1 MKQKLFR
8 CLLILLLICGW
19 AGSLDAQRKVEKL
32 GRGVVAVNTGGG
44 TAYISWRLL
53 ATDPEGIGFNIYRSI
68 GGAEAEKLNATPITA
83 TTDYTDN
90 SASTTSTNSYFVKPV
105 TNGVEGA
112 ASKPFTIQGDATAK
126 RYQGITLQPTAYS
139 TSVQHVYPGDLDG
152 DGEYDYV
159 VKRQPRDPANNVLL
173 EAYTR
178 EGVFM
183 WRIDLGHNMELGAG
197 THNPFVVVYD
207 FNGDGKAEVF
217 TRSGE
222 LTVFADGKAIT
233 DANGGNNDGV
243 DDYRTLPPVSDMGYM
258 LLGDNCPEYLSM
270 VDGLTGKELARRE
283 WIDRGAKSTW
293 TSLWG
298 DNYGHRMNMN
308 FIGVAYL
315 DGVNPSIVTSRGDGG
330 IMDIEA
336 YDFDGTNI
344 NSRWTWSARTNTAKP
359 AGQTWR
365 QFHESYLNNTATKV
379 AIPTGYHWADFHNI
393 RVADLDGDG
402 KDEISWGVNAMDDN
416 GTPLYFAKNDIGHGD
431 RFVISDLDP
440 DRPGLEC
447 YAIQQAAS
455 TLAVYYDAKT
465 GERIKTWSA
474 VPSYDVGRGDAA
486 DIDPNVKGCE
496 LWSYAHSTVLNCK
509 GDAVPGATSYPAPA
523 LTMWWDGD
531 LQREI
536 LSAADGN
543 GYNPIINKWNPSTNS
558 AGRLLSLYSEGGQY
572 SNKIP
577 YGGRPALYS
586 DILGDWREEIF
597 CMNSDSTEMRIFST
611 WTPASTRI
619 YCLMQNPEYR
629 SCANIKGY
637 MTSTEVDYY
646 LGGGMTRPPMPPVL
660 TSNTQWKGGANGNAW
675 DVNTTSNWLNNA
687 TMKTFSQGD
696 TVLFDISGKAN
707 NTVNLTGDVQPS
719 QVWVSSPADYTFSG
733 TGSITGT
740 ASVLKTGYGALT
752 LANTNSYAGK
762 TTVDQGALIVNG
774 VLSQS
779 PVWVNRQAVLG
790 GTGTLT
796 ESVTLESGA
805 ILSPAKSSV
814 AGTLKFAKSLTIPV
828 DATYQLDMSDD
839 ATGLT
844 RPSDSIKV
852 NGDLTLAG
860 TLNIRVNQLNGKLAV
875 GNYPI
880 LTYTGAF
887 TGTLSNIVVTGINDN
902 KYSVVNTGN
911 AIVIKVE
918 ASRDPGN
925 IVWSGSNSNWDL
937 LTTQSWS
944 INGSPA
950 LFATGDSVFFDATG
964 KANSSVILTGT
975 LNIGKMVVD
984 ASENDYS
991 FSGTGS
997 ITGTGGIT
1005 KSGKGKLTLSTSN
1018 AYTGKT
1024 IINGGALEINTLAN
1038 IGLNSSIGAAASTD
1052 PLYLQLT
1059 DSRLR
1064 YAGTTQ
1070 QSTDR
1075 GITITG
1081 TDTIETANSAGSIV
1095 LGSPVAG
1102 TGKLVK
1108 TGAGK
1113 LIFNGVNTYS
1123 GYTVIKEGAINF
1135 GNDNVN
1141 SAPGT
1146 ISLEGGTLT
1155 MTNTPTSYTNTSCNY
1170 IVPTGCTGTINADSR
1185 IALFGTLTGG
1195 GTLNWYIPSMGSG
1208 AAGTRT
1214 ELKGNW
1220 SAFTGTINVTAS
1232 SAGGDFRIVNSYGYA
1247 NAALNLGAKTYAYH
1261 TTSSTAV
1268 AVGEVSG
1275 VATSY
1280 LSGANWTIGARNTD
1294 ATFAGTISG
1303 TSTTVTKTGTGT
1315 WTLSGASTHTNATTI
1330 NQGKILLLSPGYITG
1345 PVVVNNSGAFGGTG
1359 MANNSVTVA
1368 SGGII
1373 APGTSSVGTL
1383 IVGGALTLNSGSTTN
1398 IKISR
1403 LSNTQDL
1410 IQVTGAA
1417 TLAGTLNLQLLDGAF
1432 AAGDAFKVIQAGSY
1446 SGTFSSI
1453 VPAVPGAGLN
1463 WDMSTLATDGTIR
1476 VASITTGVNS
1486 LQCTDLT
1493 IYPNPV
1499 SSSLNIALPQDCKSR
1514 IEIFSVGGV
1523 KQMDIQVNGPKAID
1537 VSALSS
1543 GAYTLKVVSEKLVG
1557 VGRFIKQ

>member
-1 MKQKLFR
+1 MKQQLSR

-19 AGSLDAQRKVEKL
+19 AGSLNAQRKVEKL

-44 TAYISWRLL
+44 STYVSWRLL
-53 ATDPEGIGFNIYRSI
+53 ATDPLNIGFNIYRSI
-68 GGAEAEKLNATPITA
+68 GGAEAEKLNATPVTA

-90 SASTTSTNSYFVKPV
+90 SASTSATNSYFVKPV
-105 TNGVEGA
+105 VNGVEGA
-112 ASKPFTIQGDATAK
+112 ASKSFTIEGNATAK
-126 RYQGITLQPTAYS
+126 RYQGITLQPTSYS

-152 DGEYDYV
+152 DGEYDYI

-178 EGVFM
+178 EGAFM
-183 WRIDLGHNMELGAG
+183 WRIDLGRNMELGAG

-222 LTVFADGKAIT
+222 LTVFADGNSIT
-233 DANGGNNDGV
+233 DTNGGNNDGV

-270 VDGLTGKELARRE
+270 VNGMTGKEMARRE

-298 DNYGHRMNMN
+298 DSYGHRMNMN

-315 DGVNPSIVTSRGDGG
+315 DGIHPSIVTSRGDGG
-330 IMDIEA
+330 VMDIEA

-359 AGQTWR
+359 AGQTWK
-365 QFHESYLNNTATKV
+365 QFHESCLNGTATN
-379 AIPTGYHWADFHNI
+379 AGIPTGYHWADFHNI

-416 GTPLYFAKNDIGHGD
+416 GTPLYFAKKDIGHGD

-474 VPSYDVGRGDAA
+474 VPAFDVGRGDAA

-509 GDAVPGATSYPAPA
+509 GDAVPGATGYPAPA

-543 GYNPIINKWNPSTNS
+543 GYNPIINKWNPATNS

-577 YGGRPALYS
+577 YGGRPALYA
-586 DILGDWREEIF
+586 DVLGDWREEIF

-611 WTPASTRI
+611 WTPTSTRI

-646 LGGGMTRPPMPPVL
+646 LGGEMTRPPMPPVL
-660 TSNTQWKGGANGNAW
+660 SSNTLWKGGVNGNAW
-675 DVNTTSNWLNNA
+675 DINTTANWLNNA
-687 TMKTFSQGD
+687 TLKNFNQGD
-696 TVLFDISGKAN
+696 TVLFDISGKEY
-707 NTVNLTGDVQPS
+707 NTINLTGDVQPS
-719 QVWVSSPADYTFSG
+719 QVWVSSPVDYTFSG
-733 TGSITGT
+733 TGAISGT
-740 ASVLKTGYGALT
+740 ASLLKTGYGALT
-752 LANTNSYAGK
+752 LANTNNYTGS
-762 TTVDQGALIVNG
+762 TTVDQGSLIVNG

-779 PVWVNRQAVLG
+779 PVWVNRHAILG
-790 GTGTLT
+790 GTGTLSQT
-796 ESVTLESGA
+796 VTMESGA
-805 ILSPAKSSV
+805 ILSPAQSGV
-814 AGTLKFAKSLTIPV
+814 AGTLKFAQSLTIPT

-844 RPSDSIKV
+844 RRSDSLKIT
-852 NGDLTLAG
+852 GDLTLAG
-860 TLNIRVNQLNGKLAV
+860 TLNIKVNQLNGKLAV

-880 LTYTGAF
+880 MAF
-887 TGTLSNIVVTGINDN
+887 TGTFTGSLSNIIVTGINDN
-902 KYSVVNTGN
+902 KFSVINTGN
-911 AIVIKVE
+911 TIEIKVE

-925 IVWSGSNSNWDL
+925 ILWSGTNASWDL
-937 LTTQSWS
+937 LTTQSWL
-944 INGSPA
+944 INNSPA

-964 KANSSVILTGT
+964 KANSNITLTGS

-984 ASENDYS
+984 ASENDYA

-1005 KSGKGKLTLSTSN
+1005 KTGNGKLTLSTSN

-1024 IINGGALEINTLAN
+1024 IINGGTLEINTLAN
-1038 IGLNSSIGAAASTD
+1038 IGLNSSIGAPATND

-1064 YAGTTQ
+1064 YTGTTQ

-1081 TDTIETANSAGSIV
+1081 TDTIETVNSTGSVV
-1095 LGSPVAG
+1095 LGSPAVG
-1102 TGKLVK
+1102 TGTLVK

-1146 ISLEGGTLT
+1146 YSLEGGTLT
-1155 MTNTPTSYTNTSCNY
+1155 MTNTPSSYTNTYSNF
-1170 IVPTGCTGTINADSR
+1170 IVPTGYTGTINNDSR

-1208 AAGTRT
+1208 AAGART

-1261 TTSSTAV
+1261 TTSSTSV

-1280 LSGANWTIGARNTD
+1280 LNGANWNIGAKNTD

-1303 TSTTVTKTGTGT
+1303 TSTQVTKTGTGT
-1315 WTLSGASTHTNATTI
+1315 WTLTGASTHTNNTTI
-1330 NQGKILLLSPGYITG
+1330 NQGKILLLAPAYING
-1345 PVVVNNSGAFGGTG
+1345 PVIVNNTGEFGGTG
-1359 MANNSVTVA
+1359 TTNNTVTIA
-1368 SGGII
+1368 SGGSIV
-1373 APGTSSVGTL
+1373 PGTTSVGTL
-1383 IVGGALTLNSGSTTN
+1383 KVVGALNLNAGSNTT
-1398 IKISR
+1398 IKISK
-1403 LSNTQDL
+1403 SASTQDS
-1410 IQVTGAA
+1410 IRVIGAA

-1432 AAGDAFKVIQAGSY
+1432 AAGDAFKVINAGSY
-1446 SGTFSSI
+1446 SGAFSAI
-1453 VPAVPGAGLN
+1453 NPATPGSGLT
-1463 WDMSTLATDGTIR
+1463 WDTSTLATDGTVR
-1476 VASITTGVNS
+1476 VSVSTGI
-1486 LQCTDLT
+1486 TDLKKVD
-1493 IYPNPV
+1493 INVYPNPT
-1499 SSSLNIALPQDCKSR
+1499 SSRLNVVLPQDSKLR
-1514 IEIFSVGGV
+1514 FEIYSLGGALLMNV
-1523 KQMDIQVNGPKAID
+1523 QANGSQVID
-1537 VSALSS
+1537 VSSLSP
-1543 GAYTLKVVSEKLVG
+1543 GVYTIRVVSDDFFG
-1557 VGRFIKQ
+1557 IRHFIKQ